1 MFQRVQAVEPLPEMM
16 LKVTFVNGTVKQ
28 YDVKPLLSIWEPFKA
43 LSQIHGLFNQVKV
56 DLGGYGIS
64 WNEDIDLSC
73 NELWNNG
80 TVWLH

>member
-16 LKVTFVNGTVKQ
+16 LKVTFINGTVKQ
-28 YDVKPLLSIWEPFKA
+28 YDVKPLLTIWEPFKA

-80 TVWLH
+80 TAWLH